1 MNEPETLI
9 SVLQE
14 DHNDLRQLL
23 TELGYLIEFE
33 RLRRSVTQLLI
44 AEMVRHA
51 VAEETYMYPVARTR
65 LPQGTRI
72 VERENAGHAEL
83 ERVLRRMDLPD
94 LTSAEFST
102 LLVELNAEA
111 GPHARAEERQ
121 LFPMLAEY
129 LTPEELV
136 AVGKKAAEAKE
147 KASLRQYLADP
158 DCSLRG
164 RLVTSGTTMVE
175 RVRVYLRGGAYPL

>member
-1 MNEPETLI
+1 MNQSETLI

-23 TELGYLIEFE
+23 TELDYLVEFE

-44 AEMVRHA
+44 AEMVRHT
-51 VAEETYMYPVARTR
+51 VAEETYMYPVARAH

-72 VERENAGHAEL
+72 VQREIAGHAEL

-102 LLVELNAEA
+102 LLAELNAEA
-111 GPHARAEERQ
+111 GPHARAEENQ
-121 LFPMLAEY
+121 LFPLLARY
-129 LTPEELV
+129 LKPEELA
-136 AVGKKAAEAKE
+136 AVGEKAAAAKE
-147 KASLRQYLADP
+147 KASLRQYLAQP
-158 DCSLRG
+158 DSSLRD
-164 RLVTSGTTMVE
+164 RFVTSGTTMVE
-175 RVRVYLRGGAYPL
+175 RVRAYLHRGAYPL